1 MYDAFF
7 PPVVIKP
14 PVAKKPAGEGACITL
29 QPDSKTAI
37 ATQVEVNTVQS
48 LRYSKML
55 GFFFFLLIFLLMH
68 VLLFV
73 SVQMW
78 RVQM

>member
-55 GFFFFLLIFLLMH
+55 GFFFFF
-68 VLLFV
+68 
-73 SVQMW
+73 
-78 RVQM
+78 